1 MKLIIGGAYQGKLDY
16 ARVQFGLT
24 DAEICDCSETEAPDF
39 SKRCL
44 NHIERY
50 VRHCLRSGQEPCEA
64 LAAWMEAQP
73 EGILICEDIF
83 CGVVPTDA
91 ELRAWREACGRFL
104 SRAAGQA
111 EHVVRLFCGLP
122 QVLK

>member
-16 ARVQFGLT
+16 ARARFGL
-24 DAEICDCSETEAPDF
+24 SETDIFECTGAAAPDT
-39 SKRCL
+39 SKRCI

-50 VRHCLRSGQEPCEA
+50 LRHCVKTGENPQKMLEA
-64 LAAWMEAQP
+64 WTAAQP
-73 EGILICEDIF
+73 EGVLICEDIF
-83 CGVVPTDA
+83 CGVVPIDG

-104 SRAAGQA
+104 NRAAEQA
-111 EHVVRLFCGLP
+111 ETVVRIFCGLP

>member
-16 ARVQFGLT
+16 ARAQFGLSEMDIFECT
-24 DAEICDCSETEAPDF
+24 DTAAPDV

-50 VRHCLRSGQEPCEA
+50 IRHCMKTGENPQKMLEG
-64 LAAWMEAQP
+64 WMAAQP
-73 EGILICEDIF
+73 AGVLICEDIF
-83 CGVVPTDA
+83 CGVVPIDG

-104 SRAAGQA
+104 NHAAEQA
-111 EHVVRLFCGLP
+111 ETVVRIFCGLP
-122 QVLK
+122 QTLK

>member
-16 ARVQFGLT
+16 ARAQFGLT
-24 DAEICDCSETEAPDF
+24 EAEICDCNETEAPDF
-39 SKRCL
+39 SVRCL

-50 VRHCLRSGQEPCEA
+50 VRHCLKCGQEPRAA
-64 LAAWMEAQP
+64 LDDWMATQP
-73 EGILICEDIF
+73 DGILICEDIF

-91 ELRAWREACGRFL
+91 ELRAWREACGRFI
-104 SRAAGQA
+104 SHTAGEA
-111 EHVVRLFCGLP
+111 ELVVRLFCGLP